1 MSWVSA
7 NALSA
12 CIAPMRF
19 QQLAGINILSF
30 RILRIL
36 IPQYYLN
43 FILPYTCHQTHSVS
57 QGHE

>member
-19 QQLAGINILSF
+19 QQLAGINILGF
-30 RILRIL
+30 RILRIFT
-36 IPQYYLN
+36 P
-43 FILPYTCHQTHSVS
+43 ILFKFYFAVHVPSNSLCQP
-57 QGHE
+57 GA